1 MLGLLLA
8 IALLG
13 VFHTSM
19 DSDRLGELKF
29 EYDQK
34 KKQLSLFTQRSPA
47 PNQREFGYLGQK
59 LSR

>member
-34 KKQLSLFTQRSPA
+34 KKFNEDKSQIV
-47 PNQREFGYLGQK
+47 GV
-59 LSR
+59 